1 MWGGGSRW
9 YTGCTLRWSGPIENL
24 IIHDEPSLR
33 SPILVAAFAGWS
45 DAHEAASRAVR
56 FLVRRLPARKF
67 AEIEPE
73 EFYVFT
79 RMRPVVQVSAEGERT
94 IHWPRNNFYS
104 WYDDAGDRD
113 LILFSGTEPQL
124 RWKAYTEAVLEVV
137 RRHGVQLVISVG
149 SLLDAVPHTRRPRI
163 TGTANADDLA
173 EVLEGRQV
181 TRTGYQGPTGI
192 GTALMDACR
201 RKGVA
206 YATLWG
212 HSPHYLQT
220 SSNVRVTDALLR
232 RLVPLLELPVSLA
245 EMAGASQAFESQVS
259 QLLADNAEIR
269 SYVQRLEERYD
280 QALEPDEDEPL
291 PDLPSAQV
299 AIEEVEEF
307 LRRQH
312 PEESAGDPP

>member
-1 MWGGGSRW
+1 MP
-9 YTGCTLRWSGPIENL
+9 WSGPIENL
-24 IIHDEPSLR
+24 IVHDEPSLR
-33 SPILVAAFAGWS
+33 SPILVAAFAGWP

-67 AEIEPE
+67 AEIDAE

-79 RMRPVVQVSAEGERT
+79 RMRPVVQVSTEGKRT

-104 WYDDAGDRD
+104 WYDDAGDHD

-124 RWKAYTEAVLEVV
+124 RWKAYMEAILEVV
-137 RRHGVQLVISVG
+137 RRHKVQLVITVG
-149 SLLDAVPHTRRPRI
+149 SLLDAVPHTRAPRI
-163 TGTANADDLA
+163 TGTANAEHLS
-173 EVLEGRQV
+173 EVLEDRPP

-192 GTALMDACR
+192 GTALIDACR
-201 RKGVA
+201 RRGVA

-232 RLVPLLELPVSLA
+232 RLVPLLELPVSLQ
-245 EMAGASQAFESQVS
+245 EMAGASQAFETQVE

-269 SYVQRLEERYD
+269 SYVRRLEERYD
-280 QALEPDEDEPL
+280 DALDPEENESPT
-291 PDLPSAQV
+291 DLPTAQV
-299 AIEEVEEF
+299 AIEEIEEF